1 MRNWCQTPI
10 SRRRR
15 RKSAERRFPKLVSDT
30 IFAMAA
36 LALAG
41 CAAKAPAGARPAM
54 WRLADADTTI
64 YLFGTFHL
72 LPPGHDWRT
81 PALDAAVAASDEL
94 VLEVAGAEDPM
105 AAAGAMMRL
114 GVSPGLPPLAER
126 VPEEKRAALAAMI
139 AESGIPAAVFDRM
152 ETWTA
157 ALMLAGV
164 AFRRLGV
171 SGEAGVEQGLSG
183 AYKSARKPVRGLE
196 TIDEQFGLF
205 DALPEDAQRAFLVA
219 MLDDMTDLK
228 REFAAMLAAWTAGDV
243 DSIAAT
249 FNDEMNLSP
258 ALREVLLRRRNAKWA
273 QWLAERMDRP
283 GTLFVAVGA
292 GHLAGPD
299 SVQRMLRAKGLKT
312 KRVQ

>member
-1 MRNWCQTPI
+1 MAT
-10 SRRRR
+10 
-15 RKSAERRFPKLVSDT
+15 VSNLL
-30 IFAMAA
+30 AA

-41 CAAKAPAGARPAM
+41 CAAPAPAGARPAM
-54 WRLADADTTI
+54 WRLADSDTTI

-81 PALDAAVAASDEL
+81 PAIETALAASDEL
-94 VLEVAGAEDPM
+94 VLEVAEVDDPA

-114 GVSPGLPPLAER
+114 GLSPGLPPLAER
-126 VPEEKRAALAAMI
+126 VPEEKRGALGAMI
-139 AESGIPAAVFDRM
+139 AESGVPPAALDRM
-152 ETWTA
+152 ETWAA
-157 ALMLAGV
+157 ALTLAAV

-171 SGEAGVEQGLSG
+171 SGEAGVERSL
-183 AYKSARKPVRGLE
+183 AAVDKPVRGLE
-196 TIDEQFGLF
+196 TVEEQFGFF
-205 DALPEDAQRAFLVA
+205 DALAEDAQRAFLVA

-228 REFAAMLAAWTAGDV
+228 REFAEMLAAWTEGDV
-243 DSIAAT
+243 DAIAAT

-258 ALREVLLRRRNAKWA
+258 ALREALLKRRNARWA
-273 QWLAERMDRP
+273 EWLAKRLDRP